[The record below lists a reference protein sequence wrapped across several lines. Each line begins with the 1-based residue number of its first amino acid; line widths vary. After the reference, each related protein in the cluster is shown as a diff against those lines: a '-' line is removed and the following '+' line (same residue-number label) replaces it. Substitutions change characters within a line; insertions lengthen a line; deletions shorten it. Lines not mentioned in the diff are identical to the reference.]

1 MGSYKYMMI
10 TSAIL
15 DLLFSALFIVACPV
29 SSERFHADQGTSC
42 PSIETFAAMEKL
54 SSLLIVKG
62 GIPLPMSWARLT
74 LIFFIFLLCQS
85 IVTPP
90 CLFVFRY
97 LQICKTKFLA
107 QHYRSLR
114 YLLILPLFISS
125 SSCALMCFA
134 AWPTQFDLAYFQGI
148 AMKIHVQRNATFL
161 VAMLKNEK
169 GFDSPF
175 NIVQSKT
182 MLITSIYLIIMMVSA
197 LSIMLY
203 CTKRIMIA
211 ARAGSNEKTRKLQM
225 QLYKTLIAQV
235 E

>member
-1 MGSYKYMMI
+1 MVNAGEVSAINSYVFGGISICLNSFLISVICYRSVEVMGSYKYMMI

-15 DLLFSALFIVACPV
+15 DLLFSALFIVACP
-29 SSERFHADQGTSC
+29 
-42 PSIETFAAMEKL
+42 
-54 SSLLIVKG
+54 
-62 GIPLPMSWARLT
+62 
-74 LIFFIFLLCQS
+74 
-85 IVTPP
+85 
-90 CLFVFRY
+90 
-97 LQICKTKFLA
+97 
-107 QHYRSLR
+107 
-114 YLLILPLFISS
+114 
-125 SSCALMCFA
+125 
-134 AWPTQFDLAYFQGI
+134 
-148 AMKIHVQRNATFL
+148 
-161 VAMLKNEK
+161 NEK